1 MVHVD
6 TMVPWNLFTNNST
19 MDHVSQMIGTM
30 ELVSKVTCTQ
40 KIGTMELVSQVT

>member
-1 MVHVD
+1 
-6 TMVPWNLFTNNST
+6 

-40 KIGTMELVSQVT
+40 KIGTMELVTQVTLCTNGTCRYHGTMELVHK